1 MKKIIIKYLLLIIVT
16 FATSIFIYNY
26 IMDNEAVN
34 TEKDVLTLQAEV
46 KF

>member
-16 FATSIFIYNY
+16 FAASIFIYNY

-34 TEKDVLTLQAEV
+34 TEKDVLTLQAE
-46 KF
+46 